1 MSRDAYKRYSAE
13 GSWFYEVVVPGFKYN
28 ISDIQAAIGIH
39 QLARLEA
46 MQRRRRDIVH
56 RYDAGLRGLEA
67 LSLPVEQPGTQHAW
81 HLYVIR
87 LNLERLTIDRARF
100 IEELKDRNIG
110 TSVHFIPVHLHP
122 YYRDKYGYKPED
134 FPVAYREYQRIVSL
148 PLYPRMTDQ
157 DAADV
162 IDAVREVSETFR
174 R

>member
-1 MSRDAYKRYSAE
+1 M
-13 GSWFYEVVVPGFKYN
+13 
-28 ISDIQAAIGIH
+28 Q
-39 QLARLEA
+39 
-46 MQRRRRDIVH
+46 QRRREIGRL
-56 RYDAGLRGLEA
+56 YDAGFHDLDA
-67 LSLPVEQPGTQHAW
+67 LTLPVERPGVEHAW

-87 LNLERLTIDRARF
+87 LSLDRLRVDRAHF
-100 IEELKDRNIG
+100 INELKERKIG

-134 FPVAYREYQRIVSL
+134 FPVAYQEYRRIVSL

-162 IDAVREVSETFR
+162 IDAVRDVVRTFR